1 MFAEVH
7 LQTRYDLKEKLCSKT
22 TQGSAK
28 NMVSKHRWSHNTG
41 TIYLECIAL
50 VIEKDGLSTQVVFQA
65 GLTVYASSLGLGQC
79 EFNAILK
86 NI

>member
-7 LQTRYDLKEKLCSKT
+7 LQTRYDLKEKLSSKT

-50 VIEKDGLSTQVVFQA
+50 VIEKDGLPPVLRDHVF
-65 GLTVYASSLGLGQC
+65 GTSLSG
-79 EFNAILK
+79 F
-86 NI
+86 